1 MKLLF
6 LYLSGLAL
14 AWLSLNAILV
24 ALAYWGRDGALMPL
38 LLGLLG
44 LGLAAR
50 LLLSAVRRY
59 IHPRDRDGEIIVRTR
74 P

>member
-1 MKLLF
+1 MKVLC

-24 ALAYWGRDGALMPL
+24 ALAYWNRDGALMPL
-38 LLGLLG
+38 LLGVLG

-59 IHPRDRDGEIIVRTR
+59 IHSRRDRDGDIIV
-74 P
+74 